1 MLKKSAAALVL
12 FLAATAPVLAASR
25 AGVTLP
31 DTVQVDGK
39 TLLLNGLGLREATF
53 LKIDVY
59 VAGLYVEK
67 KSADPAALMGP
78 GPKQLRMHFV
88 RGVGSADLVKNWQ
101 EGIARNVKG
110 AAADAVKERFERV
123 YAVMAD
129 VAEGDEMVLTE
140 IPEKGVTL
148 SIKGKDLVTIPGDD
162 FAKALWS
169 IWLGT
174 PPNPELKEG
183 LLGKLD

>member
-1 MLKKSAAALVL
+1 MRTRSIAMLALALLASAPA
-12 FLAATAPVLAASR
+12 LAASK

-39 TLLLNGLGLREATF
+39 SLVLNGLGLREATF

-67 KSADPAALMGP
+67 KSSDPAALLAP
-78 GPKQLRMHFV
+78 GTKQLVMHFV
-88 RGVGSADLVKNWQ
+88 RSVGKADIVKSWQ
-101 EGIARNVKG
+101 EGVDKNAKG
-110 AAADAVKERFERV
+110 QAAAVKERFDRV

-140 IPEKGVTL
+140 IPGKGVTFAL
-148 SIKGKDLVTIPGDD
+148 KGKELVTIPGED
-162 FAKALWS
+162 FARVLWS
-169 IWLGT
+169 IWLGDE
-174 PPNPELKEG
+174 PPNPDLKEG